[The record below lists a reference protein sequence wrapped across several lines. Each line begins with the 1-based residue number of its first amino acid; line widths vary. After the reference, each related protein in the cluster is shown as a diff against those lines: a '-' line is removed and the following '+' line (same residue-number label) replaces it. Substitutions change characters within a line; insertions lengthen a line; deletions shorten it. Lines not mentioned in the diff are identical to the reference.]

1 MRAGPLALLALAGLL
16 ATAPVRALNPPA
28 AAASAS
34 PAPRPPVAPVATLA
48 AFEERPLT
56 PAVLARL
63 RAGGL
68 VLYLRHGL
76 TDNRIPDRQP
86 AVDLA
91 DCGTQRPLTAEGR
104 QQFVIVGA
112 ALHRLGVPVGD
123 VHSSPMCRAL
133 ESARA
138 AFGERVQVERDLM
151 ASSNQTAAQKRPILA
166 RTQALLSDPVPAGS
180 NRVVVAHAPN
190 LADLMGYFPA
200 EATLAVFEPRGA
212 AGFTYL
218 ASVPVGQWRGLA
230 R

>member
-1 MRAGPLALLALAGLL
+1 MSRPGRLALLALTGLL
-16 ATAPVRALNPPA
+16 AVAPARALHHPTA
-28 AAASAS
+28 AAAPASAPGAS
-34 PAPRPPVAPVATLA
+34 AAPASADFV
-48 AFEERPLT
+48 ERALT

-104 QQFVIVGA
+104 QQFVTLGA
-112 ALHRLGVPVGD
+112 ALRRLGVPVGA

-138 AFGERVQVERDLM
+138 AFGEAVQVERDLM

-166 RTQALLSDPVPAGS
+166 RTRALLSAPVPAGT

-200 EATLAVFEPRGA
+200 EATLVVFEPRGDV
-212 AGFTYL
+212 GFNYL
-218 ASVPVGQWRGLA
+218 ASVPVAQWRGLV

>member
-1 MRAGPLALLALAGLL
+1 MSVRRWYTAALALAAL
-16 ATAPVRALNPPA
+16 ATEPA
-28 AAASAS
+28 AAPSLAPSAAAS
-34 PAPRPPVAPVATLA
+34 PAASAAT

-56 PAVLARL
+56 PALLARL

-76 TDNRIPDRQP
+76 TDNRIADRQP
-86 AVDLA
+86 TVDLA

-104 QQFVIVGA
+104 LQFVQVGA
-112 ALHRLGVPVGD
+112 ALRRLGVPVGT
-123 VHSSPMCRAL
+123 VHTSPMCRAL

-138 AFGERVQVERDLM
+138 GFGEAVQVERDLM
-151 ASSNQTAAQKRPILA
+151 ASSNQTAAQKQPILA
-166 RTQALLSDPVPAGS
+166 RTRALLSEPVPAGR

-200 EATLAVFEPRGA
+200 EATLVVFEPHGA

-218 ASVPVGQWRGLA
+218 ASVPPGQWPHVR